1 MTSKACFV
9 EHGGYIRVNLH
20 EHDDPVMKYERAW
33 FAIKAVI
40 AGFKNKEQIECLAD
54 MWTYHKYMGVSYDAD
69 TMSTLTSIFAQ

>member
-1 MTSKACFV
+1 
-9 EHGGYIRVNLH
+9 
-20 EHDDPVMKYERAW
+20 MKYERAW